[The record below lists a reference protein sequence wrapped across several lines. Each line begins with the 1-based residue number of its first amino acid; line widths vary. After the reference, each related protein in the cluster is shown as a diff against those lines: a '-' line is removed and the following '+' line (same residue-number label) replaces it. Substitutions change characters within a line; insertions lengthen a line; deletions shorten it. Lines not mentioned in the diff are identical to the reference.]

1 MDKYQFSARH
11 AIESGII
18 FVNCL
23 LIVLVITIGECIHR
37 KNLRTPVALKT
48 AKDIVPSLTLEEFNI
63 EIESG
68 SKLVILDNLVLDI
81 TDFINE
87 HPGGRF
93 VL

>member
-23 LIVLVITIGECIHR
+23 LIVLVIIIGECIHR

-48 AKDIVPSLTLEEFNI
+48 AKDIVPSLTL
-63 EIESG
+63 
-68 SKLVILDNLVLDI
+68 K
-81 TDFINE
+81 
-87 HPGGRF
+87 
-93 VL
+93 